1 MNDTPAPVPSAA
13 PERSRK
19 IVLIAAL
26 VIVLLVVLLVFVS
39 RQGSG
44 PSASSKTVLPSATV
58 KPLLIEHGFDASTT
72 AAIAK
77 DAARI
82 DALPFDG
89 IAVNPQQSPCS
100 VAPVSDAT
108 AQADMATM
116 PKLTRVVHNFLLC
129 RIEDPAP
136 VGGVTPYDINNDAGW
151 AALSANLAVYAK
163 AAKATGMFDGIIIDT
178 EYYGKGP
185 NPWDYD
191 TIPIPWTYG
200 AARPWS
206 LAPEAQAKS
215 QSRGKQI
222 TKAMIDV
229 WPNVVLLSF
238 RGAYLSDKASYLS
251 ANMDGNDVAW
261 ANELAGPFFIGMVE
275 GAASTQA
282 TLVDGGESY
291 YQRSVEDF
299 QKSYSWRKAG
309 IADSKGPMVPSGA
322 VTAAMYKSTVT
333 VASQLMDREIRSAS
347 TVFTAKQLTD
357 QITNA
362 RKGTDRYVWLFS
374 ELYDWRGTGFP
385 AKPVPADLVAAI
397 AATR

>member
-1 MNDTPAPVPSAA
+1 MADTPAPEIPGGRARSPKLVP
-13 PERSRK
+13 
-19 IVLIAAL
+19 VAAL
-26 VIVLLVVLLVFVS
+26 VVVLLVALLVFIS
-39 RQGSG
+39 RQGSA
-44 PSASSKTVLPSATV
+44 PSASSKTVLPSSTV
-58 KPLLIEHGFDASTT
+58 KPLLIEHGFDSST
-72 AAIAK
+72 AADVAK
-77 DAARI
+77 NAARI
-82 DALPFDG
+82 DTLPFDG
-89 IAVNPQQSPCS
+89 IAVNPKQSPCS

-116 PKLTRVVHNFLLC
+116 PKLTKVVHNFLLC

-136 VGGVTPYDINNDAGW
+136 TGGLTPYDVNNDATW
-151 AALSANLAVYAK
+151 TALSSNLAVYAK
-163 AAKATGMFDGIIIDT
+163 AAQATGMFDGIIIDT

-191 TIPIPWTYG
+191 TIAIPLTYG
-200 AARPWS
+200 PARPWS
-206 LAPEAQAKS
+206 LSPEAQAKS

-222 TKAMIDV
+222 TKAMIDA

-251 ANMDGNDVAW
+251 ANMGGNDVAW

-275 GAASTQA
+275 GAAGTQA
-282 TLVDGGESY
+282 VLVDGGESY
-291 YQRSVEDF
+291 YQRTVSDF
-299 QKSYSWRKAG
+299 QKSYSWRKVG

-333 VASQLMDREIRSAS
+333 VASQLLDRDIGDTS
-347 TVFTAKQLTD
+347 TVFSAKEVQD

-362 RKGTDRYVWLFS
+362 GKGTDRYVWLFS

-385 AKPVPADLVAAI
+385 AKPVPSDLISAVT
-397 AATR
+397 ATR